1 MVIMNLLVE
10 ICFDAYT
17 ISYMSIMGLYT
28 KIKKCDFG
36 DKMFE
41 KNDKDA
47 GEPSIPIPKKF
58 LIICL
63 VGLILFAGGM
73 TLAMGSHLLKDA
85 RTNYSY
91 TSYESTE
98 HSVMVRVIG
107 VMMAGI
113 GVVVAISG
121 FLSASFLSEGIDR
134 HTRVALLGS
143 GVGLLF
149 VLLFMTLIFGLT

>member
-1 MVIMNLLVE
+1 M
-10 ICFDAYT
+10 
-17 ISYMSIMGLYT
+17 
-28 KIKKCDFG
+28 FG
-36 DKMFE
+36 
-41 KNDKDA
+41 KNDKDIKS
-47 GEPSIPIPKKF
+47 EPSNPIPKMF
-58 LIICL
+58 LIVCL

-85 RTNYSY
+85 DTYYSR
-91 TSYESTE
+91 TSYSSTE
-98 HSVMVRVIG
+98 QSVMARTIG
-107 VMMAGI
+107 VIMAGI
-113 GVVVAISG
+113 GVTVAVAG